1 MQETKLFEELIK
13 IDGNLMIDLEK
24 DTSKEDNSKIKIFGK
39 GTIDNDTLEVILSLA
54 KKRGADVEISNAGFI
69 EIKFLEDE

>member
-13 IDGNLMIDLEK
+13 IDGNLIIDLEK